1 MLDEFLKLGLKQIW
15 AHKLRSFLTVLSI
28 TIGVASIVAM
38 TSLAESGLMTLTRGV
53 EDIGGT
59 RFIWIIPDQPKQA
72 KGKTDAYPRGLTWG
86 DRLALAARIPSI
98 ESIVA
103 SRRSYNDTV
112 ETAGQPPAVATVL
125 LTEAGYFKAYKMGIG
140 EGRPLEDADRREGRR
155 VMVIGGLL
163 SKRLFPAGQALGK
176 EVAFQGGR
184 YKVVGVLSPN
194 LKNGVKLGF
203 DWDRIAIVPLMPAGP
218 DGEVEEISVTV
229 KKTEDGERAI
239 RVANAL
245 LLHRHNGVDNFQF
258 LDFAGLLKNFFLA
271 FSIMKLVVALIS
283 GVALMI
289 GGVGVMNIMLVSVN
303 ERMREIGLRKALG
316 ATEGVILT
324 QFLIE
329 AVMLSLVGAVVG
341 VATGWV
347 AVKGATAVIMQLA
360 TGWVPSFSMTAVVA
374 GVVAAFAVGVF
385 FGWYPAKRAA
395 QLDPI
400 LCLRHE

>member
-1 MLDEFLKLGLKQIW
+1 MLGEFLKLGLRQIW

-53 EDIGGT
+53 EEIGGT
-59 RFIWIIPDQPKQA
+59 RFIWIIPDQPKA
-72 KGKTDAYPRGLTWG
+72 GKGKSDAYPRGLTWG
-86 DRLALAARIPSI
+86 DREALAARIPTI
-98 ESIVA
+98 ETIVA

-125 LTEAGYFKAYKMGIG
+125 LTEPGYFKSYTMRVG
-140 EGRPLEDADRREGRR
+140 EGRAITDADRAQGRR
-155 VMVIGGLL
+155 VIVLGELL
-163 SKRLFPAGQALGK
+163 RKRLFPVGPALGG
-176 EVAFQGGR
+176 EVAFQGAR
-184 YKVVGVLSPN
+184 YKVVGVLS
-194 LKNGVKLGF
+194 KNFKNVVQLGF
-203 DWDRIAIVPLMPAGP
+203 DWDRIAIVPLPTMGA
-218 DGEVEEISVTV
+218 DGDVEEISITVTR
-229 KKTEDGERAI
+229 TEDGERAI
-239 RVANAL
+239 RIGNAL

-258 LDFAGLLKNFFLA
+258 LDFAGLLRNFSLA
-271 FSIMKLVVALIS
+271 FSVMKLVVALIS
-283 GVALMI
+283 GIALLI
-289 GGVGVMNIMLVSVN
+289 GGVGVMNIMLVSVH

-329 AVMLSLVGAVVG
+329 AVLLSLVGAVVG
-341 VATGWV
+341 VATGWL
-347 AVKGATAVIMQLA
+347 AVKGATAVIMTLA
-360 TGWVPSFSMTAVVA
+360 TGWVPSFSLTAVVA

-395 QLDPI
+395 SLDPI